1 MIANIFGRAPH
12 PYKMSMVIVIEP
24 DGRPEPPL
32 EPIGQDLNRSRS
44 PAPKTG
50 TDLERLLT
58 PRETAKFL
66 RVSESWL
73 AKARMCGDGP
83 PFMLF
88 GRSVRYGGGGLVR
101 WMKSCVRQ
109 STSER

>member
-1 MIANIFGRAPH
+1 MARDNEIKRAPISGLI
-12 PYKMSMVIVIEP
+12 KEAK
-24 DGRPEPPL
+24 RAEPPL
-32 EPIGQDLNRSRS
+32 ETIVQSAQDLNRSRS

-73 AKARMCGDGP
+73 AKARMRGDGP

-88 GRSVRYGGGGLVR
+88 GRSVRYGVGGLIR

>member
-32 EPIGQDLNRSRS
+32 EPIGQDLNRTRLRV
-44 PAPKTG
+44 PKT
-50 TDLERLLT
+50 DSDFERLLT
-58 PRETAKFL
+58 PKETAQFL

-73 AKARMCGDGP
+73 AKARMRGDGP
-83 PFMLF
+83 PYLLF
-88 GRSVRYGGGGLVR
+88 GRSIRYGGGGLVR

>member
-1 MIANIFGRAPH
+1 MSRKIEQAKRA
-12 PYKMSMVIVIEP
+12 
-24 DGRPEPPL
+24 EPPL
-32 EPIGQDLNRSRS
+32 ETIVQSAQDLNRSRS
-44 PAPKTG
+44 PAPKIG
-50 TDLERLLT
+50 TDWEPPLT

-73 AKARMCGDGP
+73 AKARMRGDGP

-88 GRSVRYGGGGLVR
+88 GRSVRYGPVGLIQ
-101 WMKSCVRQ
+101 WMKSRSRL